1 VDRFEQRTPRA
12 QASGRGA
19 DVIVTIRL
27 AQLPDDEPA
36 ILSFIW
42 GLQKFEKEF
51 EANRRLDSD
60 FATEHWA
67 DVRGQA
73 ASRGAMFVAEM
84 DGRAVG
90 WAFVVEE
97 AGDLFVEKKERRYG
111 FIAELFVEAS
121 VRGQGHGR
129 ALIAACEDWSRV
141 RGMTVLIIGALT
153 GNGKAAALYQRD
165 GFAPYNLFM
174 RKYL

>member
-1 VDRFEQRTPRA
+1 M
-12 QASGRGA
+12 
-19 DVIVTIRL
+19 IRL
-27 AQLPDDEPA
+27 ARLPDDEPA

-51 EANRRLDSD
+51 EANRRLDPD
-60 FATEHWA
+60 FGAEHWA
-67 DVRGQA
+67 DVRVQA
-73 ASRGAMFVAEM
+73 AARGAMFIAED

-97 AGDLFVEKKERRYG
+97 AGDLFVEKTERRYG

-121 VRGQGHGR
+121 ARGRGHGR
-129 ALIAACEDWSRV
+129 ALIGACEDWSRG
-141 RGMTVLIIGALT
+141 RGMTVLIIGALS

-165 GFAPYNLFM
+165 GFAPYNLFL